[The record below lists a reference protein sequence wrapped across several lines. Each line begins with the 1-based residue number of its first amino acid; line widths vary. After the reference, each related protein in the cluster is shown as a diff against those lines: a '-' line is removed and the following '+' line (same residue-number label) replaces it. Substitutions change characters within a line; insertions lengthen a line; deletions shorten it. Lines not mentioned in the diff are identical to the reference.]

1 MVFTGVD
8 ANLNRTFGIFFHKV
22 LFPADA
28 DKVLLRKLEPGDPVD
43 FITDPETG
51 KAEIIHPTK
60 VIGCERVE
68 G

>member
-1 MVFTGVD
+1 MD
-8 ANLNRTFGIFFHKV
+8 ANLNRTFGIFFIKFYFRLMLIRCCCV
-22 LFPADA
+22 F
-28 DKVLLRKLEPGDPVD
+28 EPGDPVD